1 METRITIVIFTF
13 LMTFFSFQAEAQSEW
28 ELKKEEEGIVAYTR
42 SRPGIKFKEYK
53 VEMEID
59 ATLSQALAIFKDF
72 PVHTQLFPGTENIKA
87 MLDEEDHYV
96 TYVKFNIP
104 FPARDRDALFD
115 NRLSF
120 DPDSKTLSIYISC
133 LEDETDEGLIQI
145 KYCEG
150 SWTFTD
156 IGNGRL
162 KVVNQLIVDPGGF
175 APAFIVNSKTVDDP
189 IKTFKSLKVMIDDDK
204 YRGHSFSLLGN

>member
-1 METRITIVIFTF
+1 
-13 LMTFFSFQAEAQSEW
+13 MTLTSFQSIAQSEW
-28 ELKKEEEGIVAYTR
+28 ELEKEEEGIIAYTR
-42 SRPGIKFKEYK
+42 SKPGIKFKEYR
-53 VEMEID
+53 VEMELE
-59 ATLSQALAIFKDF
+59 ATLSQALSIFKDF
-72 PVHTQLFPGTENIKA
+72 PVHTQLFPGTENIIA
-87 MLDEEDHYV
+87 MLDEDDHYV
-96 TYVKFNIP
+96 TYVKFDIP

-115 NRLSF
+115 NHISF
-120 DPDSKTLSIYISC
+120 DPTTKTLKVEISC
-133 LEDETDEGLIQI
+133 LEDGYETDPSLIQI

-150 SWTFTD
+150 SWIFTD
-156 IGNGRL
+156 LGNGKL